1 MTSPPRKRSNLK
13 KMTMSSI
20 KRLRRRREAL
30 AEAAVEEA
38 ASEVESVKQSKR
50 KDLVAKPMVK
60 SLMRDH
66 LNRLVATKSPKKK
79 LSWSQRRPNKL
90 LFSPSP

>member
-20 KRLRRRREAL
+20 KRLRRRREAQ

-38 ASEVESVKQSKR
+38 ASEAELAKQSKR
-50 KDLVAKPMVK
+50 RDLVAKPMVK
-60 SLMRDH
+60 NLMRDH
-66 LNRLVATKSPKKK
+66 LNRLLVTKSPKRK
-79 LSWSQRRPNKL
+79 LSWSQSRLNKL
-90 LFSPSP
+90 QFSPSP